1 MEKKEKET
9 TSKSKIIDLEFYIH
23 REYPSKMKLK

>member
-9 TSKSKIIDLEFYIH
+9 ESKSKIIDLEFYIH
-23 REYPSKMKLK
+23 REYPSKTKLK